1 MATYAPQPAWELRAR
16 AVSSARIAAPVG
28 LGLLVLLSIYLRTR
42 QAGVGF
48 WIDEGLSVGIADRP
62 LHDIPGVLRQDGSPP
77 LYYVL
82 LNLWM
87 PLAGHSEAGTHALSL
102 LFALLCVPVA
112 WWGGRLLFGSRTA
125 WMAAVL
131 AAANP
136 FITQYAQETRMYAL
150 LILLGLVALVCWLHA
165 FATDPPAD
173 GAVRRGA
180 AAGFAVAFAAM
191 LYTHNWAIFFGLA
204 TGAAGLVLLALAVPA
219 DRPRLLRTGLL
230 AYGGALILYLP
241 WLPTFLYQTAHT
253 GAPWA
258 QSPSLAAL
266 AGVPA
271 KLLGE
276 TAEIALVLAAGAG
289 LVAILSRPGGRRND
303 AAGRTVIAL
312 ALIGVLTV
320 VLAWLSSQVTPAWAP
335 RYLATAVPPF
345 LLLAAVGLGHAGRLG
360 VAGLVLAVVLSV
372 AVDGPPGEKSNVRD
386 VAEAVAPSLRPGD
399 LVVATQP
406 EQVPVLSYYL
416 PAGLRYA
423 TLTGPVRDLGV
434 TDWRDGVARLQRT
447 SARRDLAPLLD
458 RLRTG
463 QRLVLVQPII
473 YDLKPWSA
481 PWTELVRLRS
491 EEWTQYLSNDRRL
504 GVTLQHP
511 TSPLPRRPIPV
522 QATVYLK
529 TA

>member
-28 LGLLVLLSIYLRTR
+28 LGVLMLLSIYLRTR

-82 LNLWM
+82 LNLWL

-102 LFALLCVPVA
+102 LFSLICVPVA
-112 WWGGRLLFGSRTA
+112 WWGGRLLFGTRTA

-150 LILLGLVALVCWLHA
+150 LILLGLVALICWLHA
-165 FATDPPAD
+165 FASDAPDD
-173 GAVRRGA
+173 GQVRRGA
-180 AAGFAVAFAAM
+180 GAGFAVAFAAM

-204 TGAAGLVLLALAVPA
+204 TAAAGALLFALARPGE
-219 DRPRLLRTGLL
+219 RPRLLRTALL
-230 AYGGALILYLP
+230 GYGGALILYLP

-253 GAPWA
+253 GAPWSRA
-258 QSPSLAAL
+258 PNLADL

-271 KLLGE
+271 RLLGE

-289 LVAILSRPGGRRND
+289 LVAIFTRRDGRRHD
-303 AAGRTVIAL
+303 APARTVIAL
-312 ALIGVLTV
+312 AVIGVLTV

-335 RYLATAVPPF
+335 RYLAAAVPPF
-345 LLLAAVGLGHAGRLG
+345 LLLAAAGLGHAGRLG
-360 VAGLVLAVVLSV
+360 VAGLVLAVVLAV

-386 VAEAVAPSLRPGD
+386 VAEAVAPSLQPGD
-399 LVVATQP
+399 LVVTTQP

-416 PAGLRYA
+416 PPGVRFA
-423 TLTGPVRDLGV
+423 TLTGPVRDVGV
-434 TDWRDGVARLQRT
+434 TDWRDGVERLQRT

-458 RLRTG
+458 RLRPG
-463 QRLVLVQPII
+463 RRLVLVQPIV
-473 YDLKPWSA
+473 YDLKSWSA

-491 EEWTQYLSNDRRL
+491 EEWTQYLSNDRRF
-504 GVTLQHP
+504 GVTLQRP
-511 TSPLPRRPIPV
+511 TSFLPRRPIPV